1 MPRPALLRYREHLS
15 AFSPS
20 ICETNSFVEQGVAE
34 PLSIFVDSYGSVQQG
49 KTDADLTEI
58 IKKSECPVAQCLQ
71 SPRTDGTLLFATFA
85 DWDLRPG
92 VIVKELGLQKAQY
105 AQTAAY
111 GHFGN
116 ASYAWEQPKKL
127 NF

>member
-1 MPRPALLRYREHLS
+1 MSCSTDSL
-15 AFSPS
+15 
-20 ICETNSFVEQGVAE
+20 NEQGVAE
-34 PLSIFVDSYGSVQQG
+34 PLSIFVDSYGSVKEG

-58 IKKSECPVAQCLQ
+58 IKKSECSVAQCIQ
-71 SPRTDGTLLFATFA
+71 SPRTDGTSLFATFT

-92 VIVKELGLQKAQY
+92 AIVKEYGLQSAIY
-105 AQTAAY
+105 ARTATG

-116 ASYAWEQPKKL
+116 PSYPWEKVKKL